1 MDPGI
6 FERVFPRPTL
16 GESLDA
22 LSAYGLTAVQ
32 FDPSSAG
39 LPNVSDSGPI
49 SDENPYVLGAERVR
63 QEFVSRGI
71 DIAAVSGTF
80 NIIHPDSTIV
90 RTGLQR
96 LRQLAAACP
105 ALGTAIITLSTGT
118 CDAANMWRHHPDNQ
132 SEASWNAAVRSMV
145 EIATIGDEF
154 QVTMAFEPE
163 VNNVVDSAQRARRIL
178 DEIGSPWIKIVMDG
192 ANIFHTGEL
201 PRMAEILDEAF
212 DLLGSD
218 IVLAHGKDLDHDGD
232 AGQLPAG
239 QGLLD
244 YDRYLGLLS
253 QSGYSGPLILHGLTE
268 QQVGGCVTFIQ
279 ARLTS
284 LRNIVQFPVSLG

>member
-1 MDPGI
+1 
-6 FERVFPRPTL
+6 
-16 GESLDA
+16 
-22 LSAYGLTAVQ
+22 
-32 FDPSSAG
+32 
-39 LPNVSDSGPI
+39 
-49 SDENPYVLGAERVR
+49 
-63 QEFVSRGI
+63 
-71 DIAAVSGTF
+71 
-80 NIIHPDSTIV
+80 
-90 RTGLQR
+90 
-96 LRQLAAACP
+96 
-105 ALGTAIITLSTGT
+105 
-118 CDAANMWRHHPDNQ
+118 
-132 SEASWNAAVRSMV
+132 MV